1 MPNCVNELLM
11 LKSVFKINNCLPRC
25 NEYATV
31 FGKGGT
37 SCCEATVEGAVEG
50 PSWGTK
56 PYLKTRCRFV
66 VNKFRTS
73 NLIEDPYSK
82 HKAVLCRSKIMIQ
95 ISQKS
100 IVN

>member
-1 MPNCVNELLM
+1 MKWTLAGYDGG
-11 LKSVFKINNCLPRC
+11 NNCLPRC

-66 VNKFRTS
+66 VNKFSTS

-82 HKAVLCRSKIMIQ
+82 HKAVLCRSKIYD
-95 ISQKS
+95 S
-100 IVN
+100 IIFTNPF